1 MPQER
6 CWGYGCKLIH
16 RLNAR
21 TNMRWVDVSKLNL
34 ASVKI
39 FCNDDGNHLKS
50 VAAAEPSTLSVLLL
64 VYYSWYTE

>member
-1 MPQER
+1 
-6 CWGYGCKLIH
+6 
-16 RLNAR
+16 
-21 TNMRWVDVSKLNL
+21 MRWVDVSKLNL
-34 ASVKI
+34 ASVKF